1 MTKLEY
7 IKLLISEMD
16 ADEFSASIFYLI
28 SEYVSDDKIELL
40 STMRDEFRADLQE
53 VVDDVKITNIQNLRS
68 MMMNDDTLISMFFAW
83 SELHREG
90 CPKGA
95 YEISKCKDDIDC
107 RKCYKLWGELPCDNI
122 GKIPE
127 FVDHEENIND

>member
-1 MTKLEY
+1 MTKFEY

-16 ADEFSASIFYLI
+16 ADEFSAFIVYII

-40 STMRDEFRADLQE
+40 STMRDEFREDLQE

-68 MMMNDDTLISMFFAW
+68 MMLNDDVLISIFFGW
-83 SELHREG
+83 SEFFRDG

-95 YEISKCKDDIDC
+95 HEASKCADDIDC
-107 RKCYKLWGELPCDNI
+107 RMCYKMWGELPCDNI
-122 GKIPE
+122 GKMPE
-127 FVDHEENIND
+127 FVDHEEKIDD